1 MILNFLSGK
10 VADSN
15 NRFIY
20 DIWKMY
26 DSEIED
32 THNFIQWIF
41 PLNEESQAV
50 PNSPI
55 LTENEILQISN
66 SNIAKINIEKSS
78 KWYLNFLDKN
88 RHWITHSDH
97 NHLRITRAIKSLRLI
112 HSDEEADKFKRNI
125 FNFIEGNEHK
135 INTRTLNFWEDS

>member
-1 MILNFLSGK
+1 MILNFLIGN

-20 DIWKMY
+20 DIWKMH
-26 DSEIED
+26 DFEIEN
-32 THNFIQWIF
+32 THNFVQWIF
-41 PLNEESQAV
+41 PLNEKSQAV

-66 SNIAKINIEKSS
+66 STIAKKNIEKSS

-88 RHWITHSDH
+88 RYWISHSDH

-112 HSDEEADKFKRNI
+112 HSEEEAEKFKRNI
-125 FNFIEGNEHK
+125 FNLIEGNENK
-135 INTRTLNFWEDS
+135 INTRTLKFWEDS

>member
-10 VADSN
+10 VSDSN

-20 DIWKMY
+20 DIWKMH

-55 LTENEILQISN
+55 LSENEILQISN
-66 SNIAKINIEKSS
+66 STIAKKNIEKSS
-78 KWYLNFLDKN
+78 KWYLNFLHIKAALYLVEAAFLQT
-88 RHWITHSDH
+88 ILFHS
-97 NHLRITRAIKSLRLI
+97 TQQAALI
-112 HSDEEADKFKRNI
+112 GFMMCWR
-125 FNFIEGNEHK
+125 K
-135 INTRTLNFWEDS
+135 I